1 MLLGLLLAPLGCAGV
16 RAVGGRADRQGSFGY
31 LDVQAGWGNGFDG
44 GLAFA
49 RFIAGRFAGP
59 AFPAG
64 LGLLVGVAAL
74 VWLYVRCVRQRQPL
88 PLLVYGG
95 VVLVLALAAKG
106 YFGSKPRLLI
116 PAFPLLLPLAT
127 RPGPAASRQDRA
139 GPGPRRARLRGI
151 RGVLAER
158 LGTAVIRPPG

>member
-1 MLLGLLLAPLGCAGV
+1 MLLGLLLAPLGALAYV
-16 RAVGGRADRQGSFGY
+16 VWVGARTGGLFGY

-44 GLAFA
+44 GFAFA

-64 LGLLVGVAAL
+64 VGLLVGVAAL
-74 VWLYVRCVRQRQPL
+74 VWLYARCVRQRQPL

-116 PAFPLLLPLAT
+116 PAFPLLLPIALAL
-127 RPGPAASRQDRA
+127 
-139 GPGPRRARLRGI
+139 ARLRPA
-151 RGVLAER
+151 RTALVLSLVGLAS
-158 LGTAVIRPPG
+158 AVYGAFWLNGSGPP